1 MNIFEYKIKKMKK
14 IILSA
19 LSVLIL
25 GSIIFISCKSKN
37 DSKAITPT
45 YKEDAGTGGNPS
57 ITNVTTTGTVATTS
71 TAYQN
76 SSMTNVGSGGTWSSV
91 GCSGQS
97 CITVNN
103 SSTNTS
109 ITICFSAPPAAGTY
123 QLVNSQSALAGT
135 TGKAFMTVTNPTGQ
149 PTGSVWYSVAGSVVV
164 GPITGTG
171 ITATFNNIACLQASS
186 AFPTVTIS
194 GQVGCL

>member
-1 MNIFEYKIKKMKK
+1 MKK
-14 IILSA
+14 IILST
-19 LSVLIL
+19 LSIL
-25 GSIIFISCKSKN
+25 AIGSIIFISCKSKN
-37 DSKAITPT
+37 DNSAIKPT
-45 YKEDAGTGGNPS
+45 YKEEGGTGGNPS

-76 SSMTNVGSGGTWSSV
+76 SSMTNVGLGGTWSSV
-91 GCSGQS
+91 GCSGQT

-103 SSTNTS
+103 SSIGTS
-109 ITICFSAPPAAGTY
+109 ITLCFSAPPTAGTY
-123 QLVNSQSALAGT
+123 ALVSSQSALTGT

-149 PTGSVWYSVAGSVVV
+149 PTGSIWYSASGSVLVTV
-164 GPITGTG
+164 STGG
-171 ITATFNNIACLQASS
+171 AITATFSSIACLQASS